1 MEKIATCIKEHGNWG
16 PKLDQDMRIDHER
29 FDAEKVKDILATASP
44 KLHTLIERIKE
55 LDRDDLQT
63 HGRLFKHF
71 IYSDIKSSY
80 GAKLI
85 ASALQANGFQH
96 AYRLKQGKRGLS
108 FTLDLNPKY
117 KYKTFSILT
126 SVAFYG
132 KPIGV
137 NFRRELLRKF
147 NERPENVYGEN
158 IRIMV
163 LDSGFREGVDLFDV
177 KYVHLFEPITTLN
190 DQKQAIG
197 RATRFCGQ
205 KGLNF
210 DPIAGWPLHVYRYE
224 TVIPETIKKHIEKE
238 LPELA
243 PADTF
248 FQLFLKYSNID
259 PKKIAFANELEK
271 VVIDGAIDKE
281 YTANV
286 HNFKI
291 GGNKK
296 YVWPPVKVE
305 NLCVDTSK
313 PDQPKGSSIV
323 NFSPSQEF
331 IREYFTPKNS
341 QKGMLLFH
349 SVGTGKTCSAIAT
362 ASSSFETEDYS
373 ILYVTR
379 YTLKPDVWKN
389 MFDQICSVVVQKYLN
404 SGKSLP
410 EAQAA
415 KKRLISKKWMD
426 PMSYRQLSN
435 MLEGKNKLYDV
446 LIDQNGSND
455 PLRKTLLIIDEA
467 HKLFA
472 ADVEGQEKADIEVI
486 QKALKH
492 SYQTSGND
500 SVKLLL
506 MTATPYTSDAM
517 DMIRLMNLML
527 EKPLP
532 EDFDVFA
539 KDYLDENGVFTQEGL
554 KAFNRIVSG
563 KVSYL
568 NREKDIRSFS
578 YPIMYDIQVPMSD
591 YEYMQELYEFIDLK
605 TTVQGKERDLHHAK
619 GNNLLKV
626 RDFERQLYKA
636 MQIVMDDKDKQ
647 YNNCIADAS
656 KEFYDKN
663 AELYKNHK
671 KEMEKCKNVLKTC
684 QKEIKDKYKKQ
695 EKELKQQYK
704 TEIKN
709 EKDKTI
715 KEQLK
720 ETLDKALLNLN
731 LDAEFD
737 IQQCKSE
744 KNIIDCEERL
754 KKLNAEHKKEL
765 KDNKDKVEEKCK
777 EIKKDKDEY
786 IKNQTQ
792 INKEKVKEYE
802 DDLNKDL
809 KIHQDRLRELQK
821 ELNEKNITLL
831 QHIQSDVSQRTG
843 LETCLKSKMQPA
855 YKQILKNE
863 VVFDDALEEVI
874 DEETGLA
881 DKIYL
886 ISGHG
891 GEDPKAFERRMLMP
905 KDKVLIVFPECA
917 RPNFLDTGC
926 EFMDL
931 FNDPKKR
938 LYLRNPIKYR
948 KQLKKIMN
956 REMRIYLPGEYVPSL
971 STNLFLNFNK
981 EKTVIVKSG
990 VFQKIEPINRSVFKM
1005 PPNHLNLGSNKCL
1018 QFSGVIDRPLDYNT
1032 DIHREVFKG
1041 NIYKPATK
1049 GKTYTE
1055 LEYRNINVAD
1065 ILESI
1070 GTGIYYYIGCRSA
1083 PFIPANYE
1091 AILEKSEKQQY
1102 KSKRSARFGSLEG
1115 KIRGKVEEMESL
1127 PVDEI
1132 DSVVETKRSEKK
1144 EEKKEKPKE
1153 KGKPT
1158 KEDKTL
1164 IKSLET
1170 EIGVFES
1177 KILSDTKYVGSLT
1190 EAQSSEIKDWQE
1202 KLNKLP
1208 TSTLKNRLLYTLDT
1222 LLAILTTQKPDS
1234 KLTSELSKDGTH
1246 YSYLIGYVF
1255 TVKKTKRVFY
1265 KELYGIIPAN
1275 QIDKKNKCSTS
1286 GLMKRIQKLYDK
1298 NIQLELP
1305 KEMEKWTTK
1314 VFIDLCKKTRELL
1327 T

>member
-16 PKLDQDMRIDHER
+16 SKLEQEIRIDHER
-29 FDAEKVKDILATASP
+29 FDAEKVKDILPKASP

-55 LDRDDLQT
+55 LDREDLKT
-63 HGRLFKHF
+63 HGRMFKHF
-71 IYSDIKSSY
+71 IYSDIKSGY

-224 TVIPETIKKHIEKE
+224 TVIPEDIKKYLETQ

-271 VVIDGAIDKE
+271 VVIDGAVDKE
-281 YTANV
+281 YTKNV

-313 PDQPKGSSIV
+313 PDQPKGASVV

-331 IREYFTPKNS
+331 IREYFTPKNT

-389 MFDQICSVVVQKYLN
+389 MFDQVCSVVVQKYLN

-415 KKRLISKKWMD
+415 KRRLISKKWME

-435 MLEGKNKLYDV
+435 MLDGKNKLYDT
-446 LIDQNGSND
+446 LIQQNGSKD

-472 ADVEGQEKADIEVI
+472 ADVEGQEKADIDVI
-486 QKALKH
+486 QKALNH
-492 SYQTSGND
+492 SYSTSGND

-532 EDFDVFA
+532 EDFETFA
-539 KDYLDENGVFTQEGL
+539 KEYLDERGVFTESGL
-554 KAFNRIVSG
+554 KMFNKNLKG
-563 KVSYL
+563 NVSYL
-568 NREKDIRSFS
+568 NREKDIRSFAH
-578 YPIMYDIQVPMSD
+578 PLMYNIQVPMSD
-591 YEYMQELYEFIDLK
+591 YEYKQELYEYIDLK
-605 TTVQGKERDLHHAK
+605 TTVQGKERDLYREK
-619 GNNLLKV
+619 GNYVLIVKDL
-626 RDFERQLYKA
+626 ERKLYKA
-636 MQIVMDDKDKQ
+636 MENVILDKDKQ
-647 YNNCIADAS
+647 YNTCLADAS
-656 KEFYDKN
+656 KEFNKQN
-663 AELYKNHK
+663 VELNK
-671 KEMEKCKNVLKTC
+671 KYSKEIEKCKDVLKYC
-684 QKEIKDKYKKQ
+684 KKEIKDKYKKK
-695 EKELKQQYK
+695 ENELKQIYK
-704 TEIKN
+704 EQLKN
-709 EKDKTI
+709 EQDKRI
-715 KEQLK
+715 KEQIK
-720 ETLDKALLNLN
+720 ETLDKALLNLQ
-731 LDAEFD
+731 LDEEFD

-744 KNIIDCEERL
+744 QNIVVCEERL
-754 KKLNAEHKKEL
+754 KEFNKKN
-765 KDNKDKVEEKCK
+765 KDNLKEIKNQIQEKCK
-777 EIKKDKDEY
+777 EIKQEKETY
-786 IKNQTQ
+786 IKNQTI
-792 INKEKVKEYE
+792 INKEKIKEL
-802 DDLNKDL
+802 DMKLNNDL
-809 KIHQDRLRELQK
+809 KVHQDRLNELQK
-821 ELNEKNITLL
+821 ELDKKNITLL
-831 QHIQSDVSQRTG
+831 QHIQGDVSQRTG
-843 LETCLKSKMQPA
+843 LETCLKSKIQPA

-874 DEETGLA
+874 DEESGLA

-891 GEDPKAFERRMLMP
+891 GEDPKVFERRMVMP

-938 LYLRNPIKYR
+938 VYLRNPIKYR

-981 EKTVIVKSG
+981 DKTVIVKSG
-990 VFQKIEPINRSVFKM
+990 VFQKIEPINRSTFKT

-1055 LEYRNINVAD
+1055 LEYRNFNVAE

-1083 PFIPANYE
+1083 PFIPVNYE
-1091 AILEKSEKQQY
+1091 AILEKSEQQQY
-1102 KSKRSARFGSLEG
+1102 KSKRSARFGSLEA
-1115 KIRGKVEEMESL
+1115 KIKGKVADIHMPDEEIES
-1127 PVDEI
+1127 
-1132 DSVVETKRSEKK
+1132 KNK
-1144 EEKKEKPKE
+1144 EEDIHTPHEEKITPESKN
-1153 KGKPT
+1153 KPS
-1158 KEDKTL
+1158 KEDKAL
-1164 IKSLET
+1164 
-1170 EIGVFES
+1170 V
-1177 KILSDTKYVGSLT
+1177 KILSADIEAFEKEILSNTEYIGALT
-1190 EAQSSEIKDWQE
+1190 ESQSSQLKAWKEQI
-1202 KLNKLP
+1202 NKIP
-1208 TSTLKNRLLYTLDT
+1208 TYKTTRQLLYILKS
-1222 LLAILTTQKPDS
+1222 LQAILTTENPKS
-1234 KLTSELSKDGTH
+1234 KLTNELSKDGTY
-1246 YSYLIGYVF
+1246 YSYFIGYVF
-1255 TVKKTKRVFY
+1255 NVNKINKVLY
-1265 KELYGIIPAN
+1265 KQLYGVIPAN
-1275 QIDKKNKCSTS
+1275 QIDKTKKCSTS
-1286 GLMKRIQKLYDK
+1286 GLMKRVKKLYTK
-1298 NIQLELP
+1298 NITLDLP
-1305 KEMEKWTTK
+1305 KEIQEWNAQ
-1314 VFIDLCKKTRELL
+1314 VFLEWCQKTRDLL